1 MSDNYD
7 AHGGRED
14 GRSARDRQ
22 ATRHDQPLTDR
33 EVPLGLS
40 RTPAAIHQW
49 LDGDASE
56 ATVRRGDTVRHVE
69 FWKQL
74 DTEVSA
80 RRAMRTPAHVVA
92 NIMSALPEGR
102 PQVALPWYRR
112 RVELTP
118 VVLAAIGASLLALG
132 LAFGVFAG

>member
-1 MSDNYD
+1 MSNNYD
-7 AHGGRED
+7 AQGGRED
-14 GRSARDRQ
+14 GRHTSDRQ
-22 ATRHDQPLTDR
+22 APRPGQPLTDR

-40 RTPAAIHQW
+40 RTPASIQQW

-56 ATVRRGDTVRHVE
+56 ASVRRGDTVRHVE

-74 DTEVSA
+74 DQDVSA

-92 NIMSALPEGR
+92 NIMAALPEGR
-102 PQVALPWYRR
+102 PQLALPWYRR
-112 RVELTP
+112 RVELSP

>member
-22 ATRHDQPLTDR
+22 APRHDQPLTDR

-56 ATVRRGDTVRHVE
+56 ATVRRGYTVRHVE

-74 DTEVSA
+74 DT
-80 RRAMRTPAHVVA
+80 
-92 NIMSALPEGR
+92 
-102 PQVALPWYRR
+102 
-112 RVELTP
+112 
-118 VVLAAIGASLLALG
+118 
-132 LAFGVFAG
+132 